1 MTQDIHNQGTKTPR
15 YLKKKFLVSWCLGAL
30 VVMLFSAQTTG
41 DPLQRAAA
49 LMQKGRMADAEKVLS
64 EVLRAKPRDANALN
78 MLGIIRGEQDRIEE
92 AEKLFKDAL
101 KSDPKLVGAAVN
113 LGYLYRKTQRAAEA
127 MAAFEAASKL
137 QPADPEIRFNIASLK
152 TDGGEFPEALALLA
166 KIPPKSRPPT
176 FPGLQ
181 ARCLLG
187 LGRISELKVAFPEM
201 RELMTPYPPL
211 LGEFAQLL
219 LGARLFDETIQ
230 FLEEIKGPSL
240 GSFPVTFHLG
250 EAYQM
255 KGDQGKAADYYRM
268 ALRIEP
274 KSVETLK
281 RLAVISQRQEKWADM
296 FHYMTLARQL
306 APNSAP
312 ILYGFAIAALRTVHV
327 GDSQS
332 AVHQAMSLEPENAE
346 YVYLY
351 GLTQMTLSDIAA
363 ATQTYQK
370 YVQMKP
376 QDAMGYLGL
385 AFALYEGARYEEA
398 LAALQT
404 CRELNPDLLEPL
416 YYLGMIALNRGDM
429 ANATDYLTQVVTRD
443 PKHSAA
449 HLGLG
454 TLHFKLR
461 DYEKAKQELEA
472 SLALNPDHA
481 TTHYQLSQ
489 VLMRLGDTERA
500 QKEADLYSKM
510 KTQAQ
515 EKKDAATRLMVTP

>member
-1 MTQDIHNQGTKTPR
+1 
-15 YLKKKFLVSWCLGAL
+15 
-30 VVMLFSAQTTG
+30 MLFTAQTG
-41 DPLQRAAA
+41 RDPLQRAAA
-49 LMQKGRMADAEKVLS
+49 LMQKGRMEDAEKVLS
-64 EVLRAKPRDANALN
+64 AFLKSKPRDANALN

-101 KSDPKLVGAAVN
+101 KSDPRLVGATVN
-113 LGYLYRKTQRAAEA
+113 LGYLYRKTQRAGEA
-127 MAAFEAASKL
+127 LAAFEAASKL
-137 QPADPEIRFNIASLK
+137 QPADPEIQFNIASLK

-166 KIPPKSRPPT
+166 RIPPKTRPPT
-176 FPGLQ
+176 FPAVQ

-187 LGRISELKVAFPEM
+187 LGRISELKAAFPEM
-201 RELMTPYPPL
+201 RELLAPYPSL

-219 LGARLFDETIQ
+219 LGARLIDETIQ
-230 FLEEIKGPSL
+230 FLEEIKGSSL
-240 GSFPVTFHLG
+240 GSYPVTFHLG

-255 KGDQGKAADYYRM
+255 KGNQSRAAEYYRL

-274 KSVETLK
+274 RSVETLK
-281 RLAVISQRQEKWADM
+281 RLAVISQRQEKWEDM

-332 AVHQAMSLEPENAE
+332 AVHQAMSLEPDNAA

-376 QDAMGYLGL
+376 QDPMGHLAL

-404 CRELNPDLLEPL
+404 CRELNPELLEPL
-416 YYLGMIALNRGDM
+416 YYLGMIALNRGEM
-429 ANATDYLTQVVTRD
+429 GKAMDYLIEVVTRD

-454 TLHFKLR
+454 TLYFKLR
-461 DYEKAKQELEA
+461 DYEKAKKELEA
-472 SLALNPDHA
+472 SLALNPSHA

-489 VLMRLGDTERA
+489 VLMRLGDTEGA
-500 QKEADLYSKM
+500 QREADLYSTM

-515 EKKDAATRLMVTP
+515 EKRDAATRLMVASP